1 MYHINYFTLHLTKYH
16 SLIEGTQNHHE
27 DKSKSFYRPISSSVP
42 TMVFAVPVAMLIV
55 LMMLIV
61 FVVLMMLVVFMMFM
75 MLVVLPVLFLFPVLV
90 RLASMTV
97 RVVATVVP
105 TVLRVFHVYVVHVG
119 IVAPADG
126 AVEII
131 RISVFPP
138 LPVGEHPP
146 ELPVAVFPS
155 VGINVATALDTVQI
169 RKVDIQ

>member
-1 MYHINYFTLHLTKYH
+1 
-16 SLIEGTQNHHE
+16 
-27 DKSKSFYRPISSSVP
+27 
-42 TMVFAVPVAMLIV
+42 MVFAVPVAMLIV
-55 LMMLIV
+55 LMMLMMLIV
-61 FVVLMMLVVFMMFM
+61 FVVLMMLVVFMMLM

-126 AVEII
+126 SVEII
-131 RISVFPP
+131 RIPELSP
-138 LPVGEHPP
+138 LPVGEHTS
-146 ELPVAVFPS
+146 ELSVAVFPS
-155 VGINVATALDTVQI
+155 VGINVATTLDTVQI

>member
-1 MYHINYFTLHLTKYH
+1 MYVNKSIKKRSVYTHLYHINYFTLHLTK
-16 SLIEGTQNHHE
+16 
-27 DKSKSFYRPISSSVP
+27 YRPISSSVP

-61 FVVLMMLVVFMMFM
+61 FVVLMVLM

-126 AVEII
+126 SVEII
-131 RISVFPP
+131 RIPELSP
-138 LPVGEHPP
+138 LPVGEHTS

-155 VGINVATALDTVQI
+155 VGINVATTLDTVQI